1 MAAPLK
7 LKQQKFTT
15 TSREQVLVAKHL
27 PIASVLVDTPV
38 SHLEG
43 IYDYLVPQHLSD
55 TATVGTK
62 VLIEFGKGRTEGLLL
77 SRKAESEQSARLKPI
92 LELASPSGLVS
103 TALIKHIELVRNRF
117 GGSFWSILKSAI
129 PSRVVKEERSL
140 ISPPEEI
147 AELTY
152 ESPGLRDLI
161 GKSDYSSLEKKDRI
175 LWGVNFPITVN
186 PDYFLLELI
195 KVRAMKNQ
203 VLILVPD
210 EKDLERLASPLSELF
225 GNDFIEIGS
234 HLNKNLRYRYFLQAA
249 FKSPKVIIAT
259 RSGAFTPLLPGATVI
274 VLSDLDQS
282 HYELHAPGWNT
293 RDVSLLRDNQTSLL
307 FVSSSHSLEISRL
320 IDIGWLEKKGYR
332 QNNKIKFITNE
343 MGNSYISAIKK
354 GVTKGSALISVA
366 EKGYANLFLC
376 SKCRNTA
383 SCECGGKLQIQESR
397 KVPQC
402 YICQKNYPEWKCNFC
417 SDNRPFVIAKGVE
430 RTAEEIGKAVPKFPI
445 LISSGSKQI
454 KKLPGG
460 NYIVVATP
468 GSEPNERYSTVVML
482 DGERIFNRPSLRS
495 EELAKFA
502 WFSLL
507 NMVMPDSEVFVSLPN
522 HHPVVQAMLK
532 MDPSSSASYELSSRR
547 QAKLPPYYRVAVV
560 TGDIPEISKFAENLR
575 SSKNSYE
582 ITGPIKIDSYQSKI
596 LIRVELEQAQVLVD
610 LLDDIT
616 KVQGV
621 KSRKIFTVRFD
632 PFDL

>member
-15 TSREQVLVAKHL
+15 PSREQFLVTEYL

-43 IYDYLVPQHLSD
+43 IYDYLIPAHLSE

-77 SRKAESEQSARLKPI
+77 ARKAESEQATRLKPI
-92 LELASPSGLVS
+92 LDLASPSGLVCA
-103 TALIKHIELVRNRF
+103 ALIKQIELVRNRF

-129 PSRVVKEERSL
+129 PARVSKEEKFL
-140 ISPPEEI
+140 NSPSEEI
-147 AELTY
+147 NEPIYGSDWLK
-152 ESPGLRDLI
+152 DLI
-161 GKSDYSSLEKKDRI
+161 GKSDYSSLERKERI
-175 LWGVNFPITVN
+175 LWGVNFPITVG
-186 PDYFLLELI
+186 PDNFLLELI
-195 KVRAMKNQ
+195 KVRSMVSQ

-225 GNDFIEIGS
+225 GNSFLEIGS
-234 HLNKNLRYRYFLQAA
+234 HLNKNFRYRNFLKAA
-249 FKSPKVIIAT
+249 YKSPKVIIAT

-293 RDVSLLRDNQTSLL
+293 RDVTLLRDNQTSLI

-320 IDIGWLEKKGYR
+320 IDIGWLENKSYR
-332 QNNKIKFITNE
+332 QKNKIRFMTNE
-343 MGNSYISAIKK
+343 MGNSYISSIKR
-354 GVTKGSALISVA
+354 GLINGSVLISVA

-383 SCECGGKLQIQESR
+383 SCECGGKLQILESR

-402 YICQKNYPEWKCNFC
+402 YICAKNFPEWKCSFC
-417 SDNRPFVIAKGVE
+417 SDNRPFVISKGID
-430 RTAEEIGKAVPKFPI
+430 RTAEEIGKAVPKCPI

-454 KKLPGG
+454 KKLPDG
-460 NYIVVATP
+460 YFIVLATP
-468 GSEPNERYSTVVML
+468 GSEPDKRFSTIVML

-507 NMVMPDSEVFVSLPN
+507 NMAMPDSEIFLSLPN

-532 MDPSSSASYELSSRR
+532 MDPFSVASYELSNRR
-547 QAKLPPYYRVAVV
+547 QAKLPPYYRVAIV
-560 TGDIPEISKFAENLR
+560 TGESADISKFAENLR
-575 SSKNSYE
+575 NSKNRYE
-582 ITGPIKIDSYQSKI
+582 VTGPIKSDNFQSRI
-596 LIRVELEQAQVLVD
+596 LIRVELEQAQELVD

>member
-1 MAAPLK
+1 
-7 LKQQKFTT
+7 
-15 TSREQVLVAKHL
+15 
-27 PIASVLVDTPV
+27 
-38 SHLEG
+38 
-43 IYDYLVPQHLSD
+43 
-55 TATVGTK
+55 
-62 VLIEFGKGRTEGLLL
+62 
-77 SRKAESEQSARLKPI
+77 
-92 LELASPSGLVS
+92 
-103 TALIKHIELVRNRF
+103 
-117 GGSFWSILKSAI
+117 
-129 PSRVVKEERSL
+129 
-140 ISPPEEI
+140 
-147 AELTY
+147 
-152 ESPGLRDLI
+152 
-161 GKSDYSSLEKKDRI
+161 
-175 LWGVNFPITVN
+175 
-186 PDYFLLELI
+186 
-195 KVRAMKNQ
+195 
-203 VLILVPD
+203 
-210 EKDLERLASPLSELF
+210 
-225 GNDFIEIGS
+225 
-234 HLNKNLRYRYFLQAA
+234 
-249 FKSPKVIIAT
+249 
-259 RSGAFTPLLPGATVI
+259 
-274 VLSDLDQS
+274 
-282 HYELHAPGWNT
+282 
-293 RDVSLLRDNQTSLL
+293 
-307 FVSSSHSLEISRL
+307 
-320 IDIGWLEKKGYR
+320 
-332 QNNKIKFITNE
+332 

-417 SDNRPFVIAKGVE
+417 SDNRPFVIAKGID

-532 MDPSSSASYELSSRR
+532 MDPSSAASYELSSRK
-547 QAKLPPYYRVAVV
+547 QAKLPPYYRVAIV
-560 TGDIPEISKFAENLR
+560 TGDSPEISKFAENLR

-582 ITGPIKIDSYQSKI
+582 ITGPIKIESYQSKI